1 MNTKQQK
8 HTIDVLF
15 VISLFCIFALSSI
28 FLISIGANIYR
39 KTIQHMDSNFNTRTA
54 VAYITEKVRQSDD
67 NQQIHVGFLEEHPA
81 IILTSER
88 ADILYQT
95 YIYEYDGSLRELMM
109 RADTPLSASAGQD
122 IVDVRCFDVTAINDS
137 LMQCFI
143 QSDNESPIYFY
154 ITAHTG
160 GLSNEY

>member
-54 VAYITEKVRQSDD
+54 VAYITEKVRQSDVH
-67 NQQIHVGFLEEHPA
+67 QQVHAGFLEEHPA
-81 IILTSER
+81 IILTSEH
-88 ADILYQT
+88 ADTLYQT
-95 YIYEYDGSLRELMM
+95 YIYEYQGSLRELMM
-109 RADTPLSASAGQD
+109 RVDTPLSASAGQE
-122 IVDVRCFDVTAINDS
+122 IVDVQCFDVTVVNDS
-137 LMQCFI
+137 LLQCFI
-143 QSDNESPIYFY
+143 QTDNESPIYFY